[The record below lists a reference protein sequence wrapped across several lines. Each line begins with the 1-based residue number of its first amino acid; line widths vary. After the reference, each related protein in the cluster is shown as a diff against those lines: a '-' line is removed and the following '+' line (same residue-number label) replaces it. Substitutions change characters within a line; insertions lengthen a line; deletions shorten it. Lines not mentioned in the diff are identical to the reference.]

1 MNAGDALWALTTS
14 SFLAVNSSLIEAH
27 FFAGN
32 DLRVDGTFA
41 SGGDIST
48 QLMVDTAAGS
58 TLALDPTNPRR
69 IGNYLGSIEASAG
82 IPGGTTVGS
91 FAIVRT
97 DLTLGDSMLFYWN
110 FRNMPQLTFTE
121 DVLILGA
128 GDLVFE
134 LV

>member
-27 FFAGN
+27 FFEGN
-32 DLRVDGTFA
+32 DLRVDGTFV
-41 SGGDIST
+41 SGGDITS
-48 QLMVDTAAGS
+48 QLMVDTAAGG
-58 TLALDPTNPRR
+58 TLAIDPTNPRR
-69 IGNYLGSIEASAG
+69 IGNYSGDISAQS
-82 IPGGTTVGS
+82 PSETSLGS

-110 FRNMPQLTFTE
+110 LRNPISLGIGEVLT
-121 DVLILGA
+121 ISA
-128 GDLVFE
+128 GDLAFE